1 MNLQSNRKP
10 VVLIAEDDLDDKLI
24 LQVAFREFEDALDLV
39 FVKDGEELMEY
50 LLHQDSSPRPVV
62 ILLDLNM
69 PKVDGR
75 QALVEIKRRPDL
87 KDIPIVIWTT
97 SNEDDDRVFCAQR
110 GAADYVTKPSD
121 FIEMDAVIKNI
132 VKTWV
137 PILAGA

>member
-87 KDIPIVIWTT
+87 TDIPIVIWTT

-110 GAADYVTKPSD
+110 GVADYVTKPSD

-137 PILAGA
+137 PVLAGA